1 MTPGSS
7 VVVVDTNIVS
17 YIARGSPSG
26 VVLPATAQRA
36 ARYLI
41 SFQTVQ
47 ELWFGAYNNSWG
59 MRRTD
64 DLAELIRQYD
74 VVWPDPDILQMSA
87 YIRSVRQAAGR
98 RLEVA
103 DSWIAATALFL
114 ECPLMSHD
122 GDFDNI
128 PDLQLIREQPP

>member
-1 MTPGSS
+1 MTSRTS
-7 VVVVDTNIVS
+7 TVVADSNIVS
-17 YIARGSPSG
+17 YIARMSPIADYY
-26 VVLPATAQRA
+26 LPHLTGRRVA
-36 ARYLI
+36 I

-47 ELWFGAYNNSWG
+47 ELWFGAYNNHWG

-64 DLAELIRQYD
+64 ELAELIQQYE
-74 VVWPDPDILQMSA
+74 VVWPDPDILQISA
-87 YIRSVRQAAGR
+87 HIRSVRQAAGR

-114 ECPLMSHD
+114 ECPLVSHD

-128 PDLQLIREQPP
+128 PGLQLIREHPP